1 MKKILFICGALFAL
15 AAVFYV
21 SMRANPLAFGDGTSV
36 PKSSDFVAIN
46 TSSASNAKLPQN
58 QVVAAG
64 TDKLNQLPTKLR
76 LETRV
81 GDEKNQEKLIRNS
94 DGPSVA
100 AEHSINE
107 SKKADWALA
116 SNNQELKIAKNN
128 NPAEINS
135 NTAIVGIKKPINN
148 DAGISVLGVKQN
160 TNTAKAES
168 QEVITIKSQK
178 QMSITS
184 LDNIEK
190 NQKGNKITIKIP
202 KKPQ

>member
-15 AAVFYV
+15 AAVYYL
-21 SMRANPLAFGDGTSV
+21 SMRANPLAFGNGTSA

-46 TSSASNAKLPQN
+46 NSSASNAKLPQN

-64 TDKLNQLPTKLR
+64 TDRLNQLPTKLR

-81 GDEKNQEKLIRNS
+81 GDEKIQEKLIGNS
-94 DGPSVA
+94 VNPSVVG
-100 AEHSINE
+100 EHSINE
-107 SKKADWALA
+107 SKKADWVLA

-128 NPAEINS
+128 NPSEINS
-135 NTAIVGIKKPINN
+135 STSVVEIKAPINN
-148 DAGISVLGVKQN
+148 GAGAAVLGVKQN
-160 TNTAKAES
+160 TNTDKFES

-178 QMSITS
+178 HMSITS